1 MCQSP
6 LSTIPLL
13 WFSTQC
19 SPHPSQVW
27 AGHPRVPPT
36 SAPGLWLHHDP
47 TQSRETKLQ
56 TGMEPLVQTRVGT
69 GDTFTSGGPF
79 SVTLPLGAD
88 LTTSLCSVSSAHC
101 HHFPPFT
108 VPEHFQGQDS
118 AAASNNTPLI
128 WGLLSKPPGTGSPG
142 HKALLIPFH
151 PHGPHQEQS
160 HFPPAPGRTLTVR

>member
-88 LTTSLCSVSSAHC
+88 LTPSLCSL
-101 HHFPPFT
+101 PPLPTLYCPRALSGTRFCCSIQQHPT
-108 VPEHFQGQDS
+108 
-118 AAASNNTPLI
+118 I